1 MYDSYLK
8 EFSAKVVDIKENAI
22 VLDQTAFYPWGGGL
36 DSDIGIIIKGD
47 REYNVLEVKKDKE
60 TGDILHYLN
69 DVKGLNIGDNVV
81 GRIDWD
87 RRYKLMRLHTAAHII
102 AAILYNK
109 YNVLITGGHITPEY
123 ARDDFSIDKDNW
135 REIINETIEEANNIV
150 REAREVK
157 VYFLPREEAMKIPGI
172 IKLASK
178 LPPIVKELRIVEIEG
193 IDIQADGGPHVKNT
207 REVGKIRL
215 LKAENRGKNK
225 KRIYYT
231 VD

>member
-87 RRYKLMRLHTAAHII
+87 RRYKLMKLHTAAHII